1 MQPLEERVES
11 LMKMARTLTE
21 RIVWPQR
28 PLPNNHQPGAGS
40 DLSQLQSVSD
50 DSEDPLK
57 QMPR

>member
-1 MQPLEERVES
+1 MN
-11 LMKMARTLTE
+11 MARTLTE

-28 PLPNNHQPGAGS
+28 PLPSIHQPGAGS
-40 DLSQLQSVSD
+40 DLSQLQR